1 MRRYSRLWSFYLVA
15 LSMFMLF
22 TLASTLGVF
31 AQENDDGG
39 TGNHNLFLP
48 MISGGDA
55 SQPPDQ
61 APDQT
66 PDQQPSERSVMTRT
80 NQLIVGYSEEVQAAA
95 VDHTAQVNALS
106 EAAEVSLTYVRELAD
121 NAIVVQL
128 PEWQELAA
136 VETVAQHLLSLPE
149 VEYAEPDL
157 VMQIMRTPN
166 DRAYPDQWHYFAPSA
181 NHYGINLPAAWDI
194 TTGSPNVVVAV
205 IDTGV
210 LLNHVDLAGRTVPGY
225 DFISDPF
232 NANDGNGRDN
242 NASDP
247 GDWLT
252 WDEAIFGPCP
262 TGSPSNSSWHGTH
275 VAGTIAANTNN
286 GTGVAGINW
295 QAKIL
300 PVRVLGKCGG
310 YTSDIADSIRWSA
323 GLAVAGVPNNQ
334 NPAKVINMSLG
345 GQGSCGSTY
354 QNAINAAVNA
364 GSVVVVAAGN
374 SNANAGNF
382 TPANCNHVV
391 TVAATDR
398 TGDRAAYSN
407 YGNVVEIA
415 APGGETNP
423 VGPNGVLST
432 LNTGTTAPAQDA
444 YVYYQGTSM
453 ATPHVAGVISLLFSV
468 NPNLSPA
475 QVTTLLQTTALGFPN
490 GSGCTTATCGA
501 GIVDAAAAVRAAQ
514 GGNNNPPAAF
524 AKAAPANGS
533 AVAASGATL
542 TWNASNGASRYEYC
556 VDTSNNNNCDNAWV
570 NNAGATSVELGNLQV
585 GATYYWQVRAVNSA
599 GTTLANN
606 NSWWRFTVQNGGG
619 AGPGAFVKKSPRDGL
634 TRVTNNTVLRWQK
647 SSKAIRY
654 EACADTTNN
663 NQCDGAWTNLG
674 KGTKAVI
681 NGMRRQTTYY
691 WQVRAINADGVTEAN
706 NGVWWSFTTR

>member
-1 MRRYSRLWSFYLVA
+1 MHRDNRLWPVHVVVF
-15 LSMFMLF
+15 SMLILF
-22 TLASTLGVF
+22 TLISTLGVF
-31 AQENDDGG
+31 AQDNGAEGND
-39 TGNHNLFLP
+39 NHDIFLP
-48 MISGGDA
+48 MISGGTTGQA
-55 SQPPDQ
+55 PDQ

-66 PDQQPSERSVMTRT
+66 PDHQPSERSLLTRT
-80 NQLIVGYSEEVQAAA
+80 NQLIVGYTEEVQAAA
-95 VDHTAQVNALS
+95 IDHTAQVNALS

-128 PEWQELAA
+128 PEWQDLAT

-166 DRAYPDQWHYFAPSA
+166 DPAYKDQWHYFAA
-181 NHYGINLPAAWDI
+181 GAGNYGINLPAAWDI
-194 TTGSPNVVVAV
+194 TTGSANVVVAV

-210 LLNHVDLAGRTVPGY
+210 RNHVDLAGRLLPGY

-242 NASDP
+242 NADDP

-252 WDEAIFGPCP
+252 LNEALFGPCP
-262 TGSPSNSSWHGTH
+262 GDPDNSSWHGTH
-275 VAGTIAANTNN
+275 VAGTIAANSNN
-286 GTGVAGINW
+286 GSGVAGVNW

-310 YTSDIADSIRWSA
+310 FISDIADGIRWSA
-323 GLAVAGVPNNQ
+323 GLPVAGVPNNA

-345 GQGSCGSTY
+345 GQAACPITY
-354 QNAINAAVNA
+354 QNALNAAMNA

-374 SNANAGNF
+374 NNANAGNF
-382 TPANCNHVV
+382 TPANCHNVI

-398 TGDRAAYSN
+398 SGDRASYSN
-407 YGNVVEIA
+407 FGNVVDIA

-423 VGPNGVLST
+423 VSSNGVLST
-432 LNTGTTAPAQDA
+432 LNLGTTVPTQDSYA
-444 YVYYQGTSM
+444 YYQGTSM
-453 ATPHVAGVISLLFSV
+453 ATPHVAGVISLMFSV

-475 QVTTLLQTTALGFPN
+475 QVTTLLQTTVLRFPN

-524 AKAAPANGS
+524 AKSAPANGS
-533 AVAASGATL
+533 AVAVSGVTF

-570 NNAGATSVELGNLQV
+570 NNAGSTNVELGNLQV

-647 SSKAIRY
+647 SSKALRY

-663 NQCDGAWTNLG
+663 NQCDGPWTNLG